1 MHKTFKEFFEKNGL
15 SISGNGAHG
24 VLNGYETNFAITNN
38 VVFHIAFYATED
50 QRNAIAN
57 AVKVIVDKN
66 TQYAFDKF
74 GVAISVTNM
83 FTMGKTAEKAI
94 KLTDSLGNILKEN
107 GAMGVGYC
115 PVCGRYTTEENSS
128 VRNVEGMLI
137 TIDNDCVNQINEAI
151 LQENLEF
158 ENAPNNYLKGFLGAL
173 IGAAAGAI
181 VAIILYFIGFYAG
194 ISSFVSVF
202 VGLLLYKKFG
212 GKPNKMMLVIVT
224 VTTFVT
230 MIAAIMILYLLAA
243 VGFTE
248 GRYGMFEAFSVCMS
262 EVEGFASSFIADMV
276 MTLLFT
282 VVGCISEIVKAAKS
296 IKRTKNI

>member
-1 MHKTFKEFFEKNGL
+1 MHKTFKEFFEQKSL
-15 SISGNGAHG
+15 SIRGNGAHG
-24 VLNGYETNFAITNN
+24 ILNGYETNYVITNN
-38 VVFHIAFYATED
+38 VFFHIAFYSTED
-50 QRNAIAN
+50 QKNAIAN
-57 AVKVIVDKN
+57 AVKIITDKN

-83 FTMGKTAEKAI
+83 LTMGKTAEKVI
-94 KLTDSLGNILKEN
+94 KLSDDIGNILKEN
-107 GAMGVGYC
+107 GALGAGYC

-128 VRNVEGMLI
+128 VRNVDGLLI
-137 TIDNDCVNQINEAI
+137 TIDNDCVSQINEAI

-158 ENAPNNYLKGFLGAL
+158 ENAPNNYVKGFFGAL

-181 VAIILYFIGFYAG
+181 VAIILNIIGFYAG

-202 VGLLLYKKFG
+202 VGILLYKKFG

-230 MIAAIMILYLLAA
+230 MIVAVMLIYLLAA
-243 VGFTE
+243 VGLTE

-262 EVEGFASSFIADMV
+262 YEEGFSESFIADMA

-282 VVGCISEIVKAAKS
+282 VVGCVSEIVKTARA